1 MRHVFTG
8 GKLNENGSE
17 SATDNVL
24 LLGASCQSFRKL
36 LGIQEPEVPLGWS
49 LIVFVTLLTNVIQF
63 LGKVTMHDC
72 VRGRPR
78 RGRPEGSHIGRL
90 IFILS

>member
-49 LIVFVTLLTNVIQF
+49 LIVFVTL
-63 LGKVTMHDC
+63 M
-72 VRGRPR
+72 
-78 RGRPEGSHIGRL
+78 
-90 IFILS
+90 